1 MIHAATIA
9 LRPIT
14 TMSARCAREV
24 IAFDAATFRG
34 EHSRS
39 RAPHGPSHP
48 NLAARRARRL
58 RRGGPRQNCREKVAI
73 TMFNVSG
80 RGLALIAVIAI
91 ALLILSIATSLGLF
105 GWAVAIA
112 LGVYVV
118 AMMVRGRRQ

>member
-14 TMSARCAREV
+14 TMSARCAHEV

-48 NLAARRARRL
+48 TWRLGVPEGYAEVVPVRIAGRRS
-58 RRGGPRQNCREKVAI
+58 PSPC
-73 TMFNVSG
+73 S
-80 RGLALIAVIAI
+80 
-91 ALLILSIATSLGLF
+91 TSLAEVSLSS
-105 GWAVAIA
+105 
-112 LGVYVV
+112 L
-118 AMMVRGRRQ
+118 